1 MRNVLIIAALLAAPA
16 AVMAEGISYTYVDA
30 RYFSTD
36 SDALSADQQ
45 GAIISGSF
53 ALSPI
58 FYVAGDGQFGQSERI
73 AVGASSGRF
82 DTISG
87 SARIGAHHAL
97 TPTLDI
103 IADGGMLYSEFKG
116 KGAFNGQS
124 DDDIGYTAQA
134 GLRLALV
141 PQVEVSAFYAYQ
153 DVLDSDNSF
162 FTADLQYHFTDH
174 VSLVGSATNAR
185 SVDFYTV
192 GARYRF

>member
-16 AVMAEGISYTYVDA
+16 AALAEGISYTYVDA

-36 SDALSADQQ
+36 SDALSADQH
-45 GAIISGSF
+45 GGIISGSF
-53 ALSPI
+53 ALSPVL
-58 FYVAGDGQFGQSERI
+58 YVTGDGQFGESERV
-73 AVGASSGRF
+73 AVGTSSGRF
-82 DTISG
+82 NTISA

-103 IADGGMLYSEFKG
+103 LAEGGALYSEFKG
-116 KGAFNGQS
+116 KGAFSGSS

-141 PQVEVSAFYAYQ
+141 PQVEVSALYAYQ
-153 DVLDSDNSF
+153 NVLDSDNSF
-162 FTADLQYHFTDH
+162 FTADLQYHFNDH